1 MIESI
6 KFILKR
12 SFLYGIL
19 AIVFSL
25 IGFILIFDKIPPP
38 KIVNPVEVI
47 GFVSIEHIVGHII
60 WGMMAGLA
68 TLSLRYTILSGFF
81 AILIDSDNL
90 LRFFDFLSISR
101 MAHSIPFGIMA
112 IVVMMFVFGKK
123 DVKLGAICI
132 AAVFAHI
139 SFDTISGRVSNFL
152 LFTPFYN
159 EKIVFSGIDWIFFIN
174 DSNNYRWNFYHIHK
188 TVTS

>member
-1 MIESI
+1 
-6 KFILKR
+6 
-12 SFLYGIL
+12 
-19 AIVFSL
+19 
-25 IGFILIFDKIPPP
+25 
-38 KIVNPVEVI
+38 
-47 GFVSIEHIVGHII
+47 
-60 WGMMAGLA
+60 MAGLA

-139 SFDTISGRVSNFL
+139 SFDTISGRVSKFL

-159 EKIVFSGIDWIFFIN
+159 EKIVFSGIDWILTLMIAIAIVGISTIFIKRFHPKT
-174 DSNNYRWNFYHIHK
+174 DSKKSSFY
-188 TVTS
+188 TN